1 MMWKKHSTYTLFAA
15 ALLLVLPALAVTF
28 VPPDAGMMALLLLLM
43 AINPLTLIQI
53 GVQAGK
59 NSPAFWLHPLLA
71 VLFFAA
77 GGYFLL
83 KMGTSDLLFY
93 AAGYLLLGYGA
104 LLLSARASKRRL
116 S

>member
-59 NSPAFWLHPLLA
+59 NSLPSGFIRCLRSCSLPPA
-71 VLFFAA
+71 
-77 GGYFLL
+77 
-83 KMGTSDLLFY
+83 GTSC
-93 AAGYLLLGYGA
+93 
-104 LLLSARASKRRL
+104 
-116 S
+116 

>member
-1 MMWKKHSTYTLFAA
+1 MEKHSTYALFAA

-28 VPPDAGMMALLLLLM
+28 VPLDAGMMALLLLLM

-71 VLFFAA
+71 VPVLC
-77 GGYFLL
+77 
-83 KMGTSDLLFY
+83 
-93 AAGYLLLGYGA
+93 
-104 LLLSARASKRRL
+104 RRRVL
-116 S
+116 PAEDGHQ

>member
-1 MMWKKHSTYTLFAA
+1 MMWKKHSTYALFAA

-77 GGYFLL
+77 G
-83 KMGTSDLLFY
+83 
-93 AAGYLLLGYGA
+93 YLLLGYGA

>member
-1 MMWKKHSTYTLFAA
+1 MMWKKHSTYALFAA

-77 GGYFLL
+77 GRYFLL

-104 LLLSARASKRRL
+104 LLLSAQASKRRL
-116 S
+116 F

>member
-1 MMWKKHSTYTLFAA
+1 MWKKHATYALFAA
-15 ALLLVLPALAVTF
+15 VPLLVLPALAVTF
-28 VPPDAGMMALLLLLM
+28 VPPDASMMALLLLM
-43 AINPLTLIQI
+43 TAVNPLTLI
-53 GVQAGK
+53 GVGIQAGK
-59 NSPAFWLHPLLA
+59 NGPAFWLHPLLA
-71 VLFFAA
+71 VLLFAA

-104 LLLSARASKRRL
+104 LLLSARASKHRL